1 MRAAKPAEFL
11 DAEHSAETVDPI
23 LIEDQVNLGIAPD
36 LAGALAQLSD
46 RDREVI
52 ALRFGGGMNG
62 PEIATALG
70 LTLANVQQILSR
82 SLRRMRD
89 ALEDAC

>member
-1 MRAAKPAEFL
+1 MRAAKPAESL
-11 DAEHSAETVDPI
+11 DTDDSAETADPV

-36 LAGALAQLSD
+36 LAEALARLSD

-52 ALRFGGGMNG
+52 ALRFGGSMNG
-62 PEIATALG
+62 PEIAAALD
-70 LTLANVQQILSR
+70 LTLANVQQIISR

-89 ALEDAC
+89 ELEGDR